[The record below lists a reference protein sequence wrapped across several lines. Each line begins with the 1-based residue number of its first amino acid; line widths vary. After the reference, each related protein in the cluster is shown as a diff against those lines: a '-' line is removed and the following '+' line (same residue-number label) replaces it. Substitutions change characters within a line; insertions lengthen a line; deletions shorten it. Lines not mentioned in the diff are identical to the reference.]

1 MKSAT
6 REGEHM
12 TDVVRMGVIGAG
24 SIAVRGIL
32 PHLALSDVH
41 DRVRLAA
48 VCDPVPGRA
57 EAAAARFGIERV
69 FTDYP
74 DLLEHG
80 NVDAVTIASPIGLHY
95 EQGRLALTAGKHVHF
110 NKTMTTTTAQ
120 ATEVI
125 ELARKNNLR
134 IVASP
139 GQMLFPHNQYIKQL
153 IAEGALGKLCWAACG
168 AALGTYHEDEAVR
181 HGNDVLSNID
191 PSWYFRKPGGG
202 PLYDVTVYALHA
214 LTGILGPVKR
224 VTAFSGVL
232 LPERAFQGRMVPCD
246 ADDNTLILLD
256 FSGSVFGLAYGT
268 VAGMITEGSTGS
280 YFGTKGSIVGLNLNG
295 KRLDY
300 PGSDQAYLDS
310 DSHANDRLLPHVV
323 GAHRAIEEMHVYE
336 DIMQLVDWVR
346 EDIPSIVTA
355 EHARHVIEIIEA
367 AYRAAETGQAQEL
380 TTTF

>member
-1 MKSAT
+1 
-6 REGEHM
+6 M
-12 TDVVRMGVIGAG
+12 TDAVRMGVIGAG

-57 EAAAARFGIERV
+57 EAAAARFGIERA
-69 FTDYP
+69 FTDYL

-168 AALGTYHEDEAVR
+168 AALGTYHEDESVR
-181 HGNDVLSNID
+181 HGHDVLSNID

-202 PLYDVTVYALHA
+202 PLYDMTVYALHA

-268 VAGMITEGSTGS
+268 VAGMVTEWSTGS

-300 PGSDQAYLDS
+300 PGSDQAYSDS

-323 GAHRAIEEMHVYE
+323 GAHRDIEEMHVYE

-367 AYRAAETGQAQEL
+367 AYRAAETSQAQEL